1 MADSGQPRM
10 GWRPLAADTAPP
22 KADTGGT
29 GWQLPGTDAS
39 RDARPPAFRR
49 APREYVALPQD
60 TVKVQEPP
68 AAPSQPSFSM
78 LTILL
83 PVVGTLLMLG
93 VMLFAFRG
101 GQALYMLAYAPI
113 MLLSYAASYFSYRSA
128 RGKYQE
134 AVAQRETGYRQY
146 LAGCRQTL
154 VRLDEEQR
162 RACVIAN
169 PTPMGCLARA
179 ERLDRRL
186 WERAPGDEAFL
197 DLRLGLGQL
206 PPSFTIEPPS
216 PPQDMLQQDPLFYQ
230 AQAIADEF
238 AVVRDVAITLPLAEV
253 GVAGISGPRYLSAEA
268 TRCLLLQLAAHHAPN
283 EVKLIL
289 VFPESEMADWAW
301 TRWLPHTWS
310 DDRTRRFVAATPES
324 ARRVLSEVEEV
335 LRQRQGGHRAQ
346 SDTNAPPPVPAFVFV
361 FADPAV
367 WAGSGSGSVG
377 PLLQL
382 LLTQGPSLGA
392 YTLLLAD
399 RPERLAKECS
409 AVVNLTTGGG
419 RLSLV
424 GPPLSETDFIPDRCP
439 TATAEALARALTP
452 LRVQS
457 LDTATELPEV
467 VTLLDLLDAGFV
479 EELPAAD
486 SWRQSEP
493 FRSLAVPIGVQA
505 GGELLYLDLHE
516 RGHGPHGLMA
526 GATGSGKSELIQ
538 SFIASLAVRFHPH
551 EVAVMLI
558 DYKGGGMANAFRDL
572 PHQIGIITNL
582 EGNLAHRALI
592 GLRSEYLRRQR
603 IFDQVG
609 VNAIDDYQRLYRRGQ
624 VSEPLPHLAIIADEF
639 AELIQNQPDFMAELV
654 SGVRVGRS
662 LGVHLIL
669 ATQKPAG
676 VVNDQIWG
684 NTRFRLCLRVEQP
697 EDSSEILKRPDA
709 AAIRRPGRAYF
720 QVGMNEVFE
729 MFQAA
734 WGGASYDPMAGR
746 TRVGQNAIADVE
758 LDGTRRRLWPRA
770 EVKRAVVEGQTQLQE
785 IVAYLHDVAESQGIS
800 PLPGPCLPPL
810 PETVVLDDV
819 RSDTDGWDGQS
830 WRPTSEWLTPVVGL
844 LDDPASQSQSPLR
857 LPLGSEGHLAIYGAP
872 GSGKTTYLQTLITS
886 LTLDHSPQDL
896 NLYLMDFGARLLG
909 QFESLPH
916 VGGVILPDE
925 TERMHRLFGLV
936 SRQIE
941 ERKQLLSEA
950 GVGTLAAY
958 RSQAADP
965 PPALVLIL
973 DNYVEFRNAYEDLE
987 VDLAR
992 IVREGGGMGVHLVL
1006 TTSTVNLP
1014 YQLGTN
1020 ISEAVTLELTDVT
1033 DYPFI
1038 VGRTDGLVPAAGV
1051 PGRGLVKGQPP
1062 REFQTALPDRS
1073 ATDAERSA
1081 ALKDLMKAMASGWTG
1096 ATAPEVEVLPDV
1108 IPLSQ
1113 LLPDSDTWVS
1123 SPESPLDVPLGL
1135 DAETLE
1141 PALIDLA
1148 AGPNFLITG
1157 PPGSGMTTMLHT
1169 WLLALAER
1177 FPPDRVRF
1185 YLMGLGDQRLM
1196 PFRSLPHTAAYV
1208 QDDDSLTEIVDEIDQ
1223 ALEERH
1229 QALAAAREA
1238 AGGIVDEPSFVN
1250 QYPALILAA
1259 DNLDQFLVHAS
1270 EANQDSLLA
1279 LLQRGKNLGFYTLVT
1294 GGVGK
1299 FASVYDGLSLAIKEG
1314 QTGFLIGSGDRDDLS
1329 IFNIY
1334 SLQVPMAVAGKSQLP
1349 GRGYFLRRGR
1359 ARALQ
1364 AASCHAGT
1372 PGLME
1377 WIKGISQKR
1386 QSTVSS

>member
-1 MADSGQPRM
+1 M
-10 GWRPLAADTAPP
+10 
-22 KADTGGT
+22 
-29 GWQLPGTDAS
+29 
-39 RDARPPAFRR
+39 
-49 APREYVALPQD
+49 
-60 TVKVQEPP
+60 
-68 AAPSQPSFSM
+68 
-78 LTILL
+78 
-83 PVVGTLLMLG
+83 
-93 VMLFAFRG
+93 
-101 GQALYMLAYAPI
+101 
-113 MLLSYAASYFSYRSA
+113 
-128 RGKYQE
+128 
-134 AVAQRETGYRQY
+134 
-146 LAGCRQTL
+146 
-154 VRLDEEQR
+154 
-162 RACVIAN
+162 
-169 PTPMGCLARA
+169 
-179 ERLDRRL
+179 
-186 WERAPGDEAFL
+186 
-197 DLRLGLGQL
+197 
-206 PPSFTIEPPS
+206 
-216 PPQDMLQQDPLFYQ
+216 
-230 AQAIADEF
+230 
-238 AVVRDVAITLPLAEV
+238 
-253 GVAGISGPRYLSAEA
+253 
-268 TRCLLLQLAAHHAPN
+268 
-283 EVKLIL
+283 
-289 VFPESEMADWAW
+289 
-301 TRWLPHTWS
+301 
-310 DDRTRRFVAATPES
+310 
-324 ARRVLSEVEEV
+324 
-335 LRQRQGGHRAQ
+335 
-346 SDTNAPPPVPAFVFV
+346 
-361 FADPAV
+361 
-367 WAGSGSGSVG
+367 
-377 PLLQL
+377 
-382 LLTQGPSLGA
+382 
-392 YTLLLAD
+392 
-399 RPERLAKECS
+399 
-409 AVVNLTTGGG
+409 
-419 RLSLV
+419 
-424 GPPLSETDFIPDRCP
+424 
-439 TATAEALARALTP
+439 
-452 LRVQS
+452 
-457 LDTATELPEV
+457 
-467 VTLLDLLDAGFV
+467 LDLLDVGFV
-479 EELPAAD
+479 EELPVAD

-538 SFIASLAVRFHPH
+538 SFIASLAVKFHPH
-551 EVAVMLI
+551 EVAVLLI

-582 EGNLAHRALI
+582 EGNLATRALI

-603 IFDQVG
+603 IFDEVG
-609 VNAIDDYQRLYRRGQ
+609 VNAIDDYQRLYRRGK

-639 AELIQNQPDFMAELV
+639 AELIQNQPEFMAELV

-697 EDSSEILKRPDA
+697 EDSQEVLKRPDA

-729 MFQAA
+729 AFQAA

-746 TRVGQNAIADVE
+746 TRVGQNAIAEVE

-800 PLPGPCLPPL
+800 ALPGPCLPPL

-844 LDDPASQSQSPLR
+844 LDDPASQSQSPVR
-857 LPLGSEGHLAIYGAP
+857 LPLGSEGHLAIFGAP

-925 TERMHRLFGLV
+925 TERMHRLFGMV
-936 SRQIE
+936 SRQLD

-987 VDLAR
+987 ENLAR
-992 IVREGGGMGVHLVL
+992 IAREGGGMGVHLVL

-1020 ISEAVTLELTDVT
+1020 ISEVVALELTDVT

-1038 VGRTDGLVPAAGV
+1038 VGRTDGLVPAVGV

-1073 ATDAERSA
+1073 ATEAERSA
-1081 ALKDLMKAMASGWTG
+1081 ALKDLMKAMASAWTG
-1096 ATAPEVEVLPDV
+1096 TTAPKIDVLPDV

-1123 SPESPLDVPLGL
+1123 SPESPLEVPLGL

-1148 AGPNFLITG
+1148 AGPNFLITS
-1157 PPGSGMTTMLHT
+1157 PPGGGKTTMLHT

-1185 YLMGLGDQRLM
+1185 YLTGLGDQRLM

-1208 QDDDSLTEIVDEIDQ
+1208 QDDDSLTEIVDEIGQ
-1223 ALEERH
+1223 ALDERH

-1238 AGGIVDEPSFVN
+1238 AGGIMDEQSFIN
-1250 QYPALILAA
+1250 QYPALIWAT
-1259 DNLDQFLVHAS
+1259 DDLDQFLVHAGD
-1270 EANQDSLLA
+1270 ANQDSLLA

-1299 FASVYDGLSLAIKEG
+1299 FSSVYDGFSLAIKEG
-1314 QTGFLIGSGDRDDLS
+1314 QTGFLIGSGDRDNLS

-1334 SLQVPMAVAGKSQLP
+1334 SLQVSMAVGGKSQLP

-1377 WIKGISQKR
+1377 WIKGISQKK
-1386 QSTVSS
+1386 QSAVSS